1 MLPFCERVVSKP
13 RKKLQPVWRR
23 SFPASKEPRTLGEH
37 LRRRRHTLGLHQS
50 QAAQKLGVSSRA
62 LTDWECDK
70 TYTSWG
76 CHERLIEYLGYDPF
90 PSCGLQ
96 DPYGNEPQGVAV
108 LPSDTIGKRLRQ
120 RRLELKLTRSQFAQ
134 KLGVPL
140 TSLRGWER
148 GGRVRCRKHQ
158 ALLRAELDPA

>member
-1 MLPFCERVVSKP
+1 MP
-13 RKKLQPVWRR
+13 RKDCQPIWRR
-23 SFPASKEPRTLGEH
+23 SFPVSKEPRTLGEH
-37 LRRRRHTLGLHQS
+37 LRKRRYTLGLHQS

-62 LTDWECDK
+62 LGQWECDK
-70 TYTSWG
+70 TYPSWDN
-76 CHERLIEYLGYDPF
+76 HQRLIKYLGYDPF
-90 PSCGLQ
+90 QSCGLR
-96 DPYGNEPQGVAV
+96 DPYGNEPYGVAV
-108 LPSDTIGKRLRQ
+108 LPSDALGNRLRQ

-158 ALLRAELDPA
+158 ALLRAELDSA